1 MLKDTD
7 PMPFGMHKDIPMQ
20 DVPASY
26 LMWLYDNDKLPK
38 GSEVCN
44 YVLDRVGDLRIEA
57 SNEKKG
63 IFKSKNTAYY
73 ATENDSE

>member
-7 PMPFGMHKDIPMQ
+7 LMPFGMHKDIPMQ

-26 LMWLYDNDKLPK
+26 LMWLYDNDKLQK
-38 GSEVCN
+38 GSEVCG
-44 YVLDRVGDLRIEA
+44 YVLENYADLRTEA
-57 SNEKKG
+57 ANEKKG
-63 IFKSKNTAYY
+63 IFKSKNAAYY